1 MDPTQQQEAPLSA
14 DATPNPVIS
23 PISGRVHV
31 YFDDA
36 EIASTLKAMR
46 LEEPGLA
53 PQIFI
58 PLDAV
63 HPGILEASDTKSQ
76 APGKG
81 EAHYYTIKLLT
92 ADGPDRVWYYPYADG
107 AYSDIRDL
115 LTFGGERIEIR
126 VSDV

>member
-1 MDPTQQQEAPLSA
+1 MPA
-14 DATPNPVIS
+14 DATLNPIIAPV
-23 PISGRVHV
+23 SGRVHV

-36 EIASTLKAMR
+36 EIASTLKALR
-46 LEEPGLA
+46 VEEPGLP

-63 HPGILEASDTKSQ
+63 HPSILEASDTKS
-76 APGKG
+76 ADPGKG

-126 VSDV
+126 YSDV